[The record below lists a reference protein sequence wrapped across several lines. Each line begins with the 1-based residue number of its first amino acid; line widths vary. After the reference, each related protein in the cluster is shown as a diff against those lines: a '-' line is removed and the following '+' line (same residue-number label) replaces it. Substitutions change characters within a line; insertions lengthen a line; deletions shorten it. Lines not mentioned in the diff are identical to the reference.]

1 MDSKVSTQL
10 SAARPKLVEWIYER
24 TGWKGLTYPV
34 PAYANTI
41 WYLLGGIS
49 FIGFLILLITGIYMT
64 QFYDA
69 QPADA
74 QQSVIYMIT
83 KVPLGDF
90 VRSVH
95 FWTAQ
100 VVMVTVLLHFIRV
113 LYTAAYK
120 NPRELNWFIG
130 LGLLL
135 VTFGAIY
142 TGSVLKYDQEGL
154 EALEHAKGAGEIM
167 GVLGAFF
174 TSQFSRSVSLLT
186 RFFTVHTSI
195 LPLAFA
201 GLIGIHIYLINQQGI
216 SPKVTKEAIARKT
229 KGEGESRF
237 DIHLR
242 SMVGYGLILLAVVM
256 LLALIRPAPIGYP
269 GVAGVEVSK
278 PWWMFLWL
286 FPAEAALGTRAL
298 IIAPTVLGLLLLLVP
313 VLDRS
318 PYISPS
324 KRKGILTVA
333 AMLLLLAVIGGIVA
347 AFTSVTNRLGM

>member
-1 MDSKVSTQL
+1 
-10 SAARPKLVEWIYER
+10 
-24 TGWKGLTYPV
+24 
-34 PAYANTI
+34 
-41 WYLLGGIS
+41 
-49 FIGFLILLITGIYMT
+49 
-64 QFYDA
+64 
-69 QPADA
+69 
-74 QQSVIYMIT
+74 
-83 KVPLGDF
+83 
-90 VRSVH
+90 
-95 FWTAQ
+95 
-100 VVMVTVLLHFIRV
+100 
-113 LYTAAYK
+113 
-120 NPRELNWFIG
+120 
-130 LGLLL
+130 
-135 VTFGAIY
+135 
-142 TGSVLKYDQEGL
+142 
-154 EALEHAKGAGEIM
+154 M

-286 FPAEAALGTRAL
+286 SLPK
-298 IIAPTVLGLLLLLVP
+298 P
-313 VLDRS
+313 
-318 PYISPS
+318 PS
-324 KRKGILTVA
+324 EHER
-333 AMLLLLAVIGGIVA
+333 
-347 AFTSVTNRLGM
+347 

>member
-1 MDSKVSTQL
+1 MDSDVSTRL
-10 SAARPKLVEWIYER
+10 SAARPKLVDWIYER
-24 TGWKGLTYPV
+24 TGWKGLAYPV

-49 FIGFLILLITGIYMT
+49 FVGFLILLVTGIYMT

-201 GLIGIHIYLINQQGI
+201 GLIGMHIYLINQHGI
-216 SPKVTKEAIARKT
+216 SPKVTRDAISRKT

-256 LLALIRPAPIGYP
+256 LLALIRPASIGYP
-269 GVAGVEVSK
+269 GVPGVEISK

-298 IIAPTVLGLLLLLVP
+298 IIAPTILGLLLLLVP
-313 VLDRS
+313 ILDHS

-324 KRKGILTVA
+324 KRKGFLVVA
-333 AMLLLLAVIGGIVA
+333 AFLLLFAIIGGIVA
-347 AFTSVTNRLGM
+347 AFTPVTNHLGM